1 MGSIVNQY
9 KGLKKEVYVL
19 SFGRL
24 VTGLGSMIWPMMTL
38 ILSQKMHI
46 GAKEVAW
53 LLSAAMIIMAPA
65 VYLGG
70 KIADIRDKKMTL
82 VTLNLISVI
91 CYGICA
97 FIPVT
102 WFAIAIIFIASICQN
117 MEQPAYTALL
127 ADITTTADR
136 DRAYSL
142 QYMCAN
148 LGLVL
153 APTLS
158 GFLFKNYLWLA
169 FLINAVSI
177 LAATLLIFFM
187 VKDTAP
193 VVETTR
199 NAVYQKERAGDSI
212 LNILIE
218 NKVVVMFLLVMSGY
232 YAVYQMY
239 VYLMP
244 LDLAVIHGDTGAV
257 IYGSVTSV
265 NCLSVVLFT
274 PLITGISS
282 NRTEP
287 SRITAGVALMVTGF
301 ALFAVCK
308 GIIPMYYIS
317 MTVLTWGEIFA
328 LTTEG
333 PCLSRRIP
341 SSHRGQ
347 VNGVFTV
354 IKTLLASAFQVLVGT
369 AYGNLG
375 SAAAWLVVL
384 AFGAVFIILSVIT
397 GHRDRIEYPN
407 LYEK

>member
-1 MGSIVNQY
+1 MLEQY
-9 KGLKKEVYVL
+9 RGLKQEVYVL

-24 VTGLGSMIWPMMTL
+24 VSGLGSMIWPMMTL

-53 LLSAAMIIMAPA
+53 LLSVAMIVMAPA

-70 KIADIRDKKMTL
+70 KIADIRDKKMTI
-82 VTLNLISVI
+82 VILNIISVI
-91 CYGICA
+91 CYGMCA
-97 FIPVT
+97 FIPMS
-102 WFAIAIIFIASICQN
+102 WFAISVIFIASVCQN
-117 MEQPAYTALL
+117 MEHPAYTALL
-127 ADITTTADR
+127 ADVTTTDER

-153 APTLS
+153 APTIS

-169 FLINAVSI
+169 FLINALSI
-177 LAATLLIFFM
+177 LSATILIFFM
-187 VKDTAP
+187 VKDTTP

-199 NAVYQKERAGDSI
+199 IAAYQKDRAGESLRTI
-212 LNILIE
+212 LRE
-218 NKVVVMFLLVMSGY
+218 NKVVVLFILVMSGY

-244 LDLAVIHGDTGAV
+244 LDLAVIHGDAGAV

-265 NCLSVVLFT
+265 NCLVVVLFT
-274 PLITGISS
+274 PLITRISA
-282 NRTEP
+282 NRHEP
-287 SRITAGVALMVTGF
+287 DRITAGVALMVTGF
-301 ALFAVCK
+301 ALFAICK

-347 VNGVFTV
+347 INGIFTV
-354 IKTLLASAFQVLVGT
+354 IKTLLASAFQIAVGT
-369 AYGNLG
+369 AYGDLG
-375 SAAAWLVVL
+375 SAAAWIVVL
-384 AFGAVFIILSVIT
+384 AVGVMFIILSVAT
-397 GHRDRIEYPN
+397 GRRDRIEYPN
-407 LYEK
+407 LYE